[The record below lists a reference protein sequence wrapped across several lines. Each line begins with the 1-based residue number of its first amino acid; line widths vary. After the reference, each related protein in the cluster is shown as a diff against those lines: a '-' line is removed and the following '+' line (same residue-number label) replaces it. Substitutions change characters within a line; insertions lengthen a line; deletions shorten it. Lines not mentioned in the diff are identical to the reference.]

1 LAEAARVLRPGG
13 RIAIVDFASHDHEE
27 LRTRH
32 QHARLGFADRQMA
45 DLLRAAG
52 FTASAPIALGGGTLI
67 VKIWIGKRRAAT
79 APAKP
84 AALET
89 AR

>member
-1 LAEAARVLRPGG
+1 MLRPGG

-27 LRTRH
+27 LRIRH

-45 DLLRAAG
+45 ELLRSAG
-52 FTASAPIALGGGTLI
+52 FTASTPIALDGGELI
-67 VKIWIGKRRAAT
+67 VKIWIGKRRAASASPKT
-79 APAKP
+79 
-84 AALET
+84 AALES